1 FDNNMILLELNSS
14 NDFRCKVA
22 YGVIEYM
29 LGIPMKEIKSN
40 KANKRKAISENVRK
54 TFHGL
59 TLIFPESVESAS
71 LAAKY
76 GYDEWLVSRF
86 LEYVPRI
93 EDFLSKMERPPMQ
106 YIRVN
111 TLKTSREQ
119 LECRLRSKGF
129 ELKSTILPEVLAV
142 EKAPLATGATTEYLL
157 GHYYIQDLG
166 SCMAVDALDVAKDQ
180 AVLDVSAAPGGK
192 TTFIAQKMNNTGFI
206 IALEPNGRRAR
217 SMSFNIMRCGVYNTS
232 IFKMDGLQASK
243 FEMKFDRVLLDAPC
257 SCEGVIAKDVTRKTS
272 HTPQDVDYCSR
283 MQDKLIEVAAKCV
296 KPSGILLYSTC
307 SFAPEENEMVVD
319 RLLQK
324 SGNITVEPIRH
335 GSSSSSRGLTKFG
348 DWTFDS
354 QLKNAL
360 RLYPHIDDTTGF
372 FIARLRV
379 N

>member
-1 FDNNMILLELNSS
+1 MMIIINIKPENLCKI
-14 NDFRCKVA
+14 FR
-22 YGVIEYM
+22 
-29 LGIPMKEIKSN
+29 
-40 KANKRKAISENVRK
+40 
-54 TFHGL
+54 GL
-59 TLIFPESVESAS
+59 TLIFPESIESAR

-93 EDFLSKMERPPMQ
+93 EEFLSKMERPPTQ

-111 TLKTSREQ
+111 TLKTSREK
-119 LECRLRSKGF
+119 LVSRLRSKRF
-129 ELKSTILPEVLAV
+129 ELKSTIMPEVLAV
-142 EKAPLATGATTEYLL
+142 DKAPLATGATTEYLL

-166 SCMAVDALDVAKDQ
+166 SCMVVDTLDVAQGQ
-180 AVLDVSAAPGGK
+180 AVLDVAAAPGGK
-192 TTFIAQKMNNTGFI
+192 TTFIAQKMNNTGLI
-206 IALEPNGRRAR
+206 IALEPNRRRAR

-232 IFKMDGLQASK
+232 IFRMDGLQAGK

-257 SCEGVIAKDVTRKTS
+257 SCEGVIAKDMTRKTS

-283 MQDKLIEVAAKCV
+283 TQDKLMEVAARCV

-324 SGNITVEPIRH
+324 FGNTITVEPIRH
-335 GSSSSSRGLTKFG
+335 GSTRGLTKFG
-348 DWTFDS
+348 DWTFDH
-354 QLKNAL
+354 QLENAI

-372 FIARLRV
+372 FIARLRI